1 MKLEMKA
8 KIISSNQV
16 DFMFSAYNTKN
27 NFSSIGDWI
36 NKNQTIFQ
44 NKLINLG
51 LADGVWISNPSSN
64 KWPPIINNDIA
75 TFQYSFKKVK

>member
-1 MKLEMKA
+1 MKA
-8 KIISSNQV
+8 KIINSNQV
-16 DFMFSAYNTKN
+16 DFIFTAYNTKN
-27 NFSSIGDWI
+27 SYSSIGDWL

-44 NKLINLG
+44 NKLIYLG

>member
-1 MKLEMKA
+1 MYCISKEDF
-8 KIISSNQV
+8 KITLKNHN
-16 DFMFSAYNTKN
+16 FNTKN

-44 NKLINLG
+44 NKLIYLG